1 MRFISPIIVQV
12 AKDFWKKAGG
22 SNLFPCDITGAV
34 NLALPIDIVS
44 LSELSL
50 NKIQD
55 WLTQRKVSLDLGIDD
70 RLLHGFILIS
80 KGTGFIFVN
89 GTDSEEERR
98 YTIAHE
104 ASHFLLD
111 YKLPR
116 ESAVKKMGDEILEVM
131 DGYREPTVEERI
143 NGTLT
148 YVSIKP
154 YTHLLEKVGDGTFD
168 NTEVLNSENDADEL
182 ALELLA
188 PYATVIKD
196 TNPNRN
202 KISFYDFKNQCYH
215 ILRSKYLIPD
225 SIAEAYSS
233 KLAYIATGAPSLLK
247 KWGF

>member
-1 MRFISPIIVQV
+1 MRFISPIIIQV
-12 AKDFWKKAGG
+12 AKAFWKKAGG
-22 SNLFPCDITGAV
+22 NNLFPCDITGAV

-50 NKIQD
+50 SKIQD
-55 WLTQRKVSLDLGIDD
+55 WLTKRKVFLDLEIDD

-80 KGTGFIFVN
+80 RGTGFIFVN
-89 GTDSEEERR
+89 GTDTEEERR

-116 ESAVKKMGDEILEVM
+116 ESAVKKLGEGILEVM
-131 DGYREPTVEERI
+131 DGYREPTIEERI

-148 YVSIKP
+148 AVSIKP
-154 YTHLLEKVGDGTFD
+154 YIHLLEKVGDGTFN
-168 NTEVLNSENDADEL
+168 NTEILNSENDADEL

-188 PYATVIKD
+188 PNAIVIKD

-202 KISFYDFKNQCYH
+202 KISFYDFKNQCYL

-233 KLAYIATGAPSLLK
+233 KLAYVATGAPSLLSK
-247 KWGF
+247 LGF

>member
-1 MRFISPIIVQV
+1 MRSISSISAQT
-12 AKDFWKKAGG
+12 AKDFWKSAGG
-22 SNLFPCDITGAV
+22 NNIFPCDITGAV

-50 NKIQD
+50 NKIQN
-55 WLTQRKVSLDLGIDD
+55 WLSERKVFLDLEIDD

-80 KGTGFIFVN
+80 RGTGFIFVN
-89 GTDSEEERR
+89 GTDTEEERR

-116 ESAVKKMGDEILEVM
+116 EIAVKKLGEGILEVM
-131 DGYREPTVEERI
+131 DGYREPTIEERI
-143 NGTLT
+143 DGTLT
-148 YVSIKP
+148 SVSIKP
-154 YTHLLEKVGDGTFD
+154 YTHLLEKVGDGTFN
-168 NTEVLNSENDADEL
+168 NTDVLNSENNADEL

-196 TNPNRN
+196 TKPAQN
-202 KISFYDFKNQCYH
+202 KISFYDFKNQCYQ

-233 KLAYIATGAPSLLK
+233 KLAYIATGAPSLLSK
-247 KWGF
+247 LGF

>member
-1 MRFISPIIVQV
+1 MIFISSIIIQV
-12 AKDFWKKAGG
+12 AKGFWKSAGG
-22 SNLFPCDITGAV
+22 NNTFPCDISGAV

-50 NKIQD
+50 NKIQA
-55 WLTQRKVSLDLGIDD
+55 WLIERKVFLDVEIDD

-80 KGTGFIFVN
+80 RGTGFIFVN
-89 GTDSEEERR
+89 GTDTEEERR

-111 YKLPR
+111 YKLLR
-116 ESAVKKMGDEILEVM
+116 ENAVKKLGEGILQVM
-131 DGYREPTVEERI
+131 DGYREPTIEERI
-143 NGTLT
+143 DGTLIS
-148 YVSIKP
+148 VSIKP
-154 YTHLLEKVGDGTFD
+154 YTHLLEKLGDGTFE
-168 NTEVLNSENDADEL
+168 NTEILNSENDADEL

-188 PYATVIKD
+188 PHTAVIKD

-202 KISFYDFKNQCYH
+202 KISFYDFKNQCYQ

-233 KLAYIATGAPSLLK
+233 KLAYVATGAPSLLSK
-247 KWGF
+247 LGF